1 MANCENFTI
10 TLQNSAD
17 GEIKV
22 TKFEYKDGSGFKT
35 EHMFG
40 IDGHQKIEKDHSV
53 SFTRNLEGIGDE
65 GTQFKVTYNHHIGG
79 TKWGADNIQTTETFT
94 AHDNGSRTVT
104 LNLNTN

>member
-1 MANCENFTI
+1 MANCQNFTI
-10 TLQNSAD
+10 TLQNSTD

-22 TKFEYKDGSGFKT
+22 KKFEYKDGSKFKT

-65 GTQFKVTYNHHIGG
+65 STQFQVTYSHHIGG
-79 TKWGADNIQTTETFT
+79 VKWGADNVQTTETFT
-94 AHDNGSRTVT
+94 AHDNGSRTVV
-104 LNLNTN
+104 LNLNNH